1 MKFSKFALFIFLN
14 ISLFP
19 ACKKHEKNT
28 ETTDD
33 YSRRQLFVWNKKLND
48 VIIKDIFTPP
58 VSSRIYAYTNIAAY
72 EALVPGNPDYVS
84 LAGQLNGLKELPKPE
99 INKKYYFPLASIIAF
114 STVSQKL
121 VLSHAK
127 IDAYEKE
134 YLDEIRQSGLDHEL
148 LQNSLAYGRE
158 VGKHIIEWMKKDGYA
173 QVKSMPRYILTNK
186 LGDWQPTP
194 PDYAQAVE
202 PHWGKIRS
210 FALDSSAKFKTALP
224 TPFDTIP
231 KCQFY
236 KESMEV
242 YNVSK
247 SIKGETLDIA
257 RFWDDNPNTADIVG
271 HVTYYKQKLSPG
283 GHWLSI
289 TSHVVKDKN
298 LTLMESAEAY
308 TLVSIALADAFINCW
323 AEKYRMKTIRPETY
337 ITQYIDPDWVPTIQT
352 PPFPEYP
359 SGHSVISGSASAILT
374 NMFGDTFAFTDSSEV
389 PFGFKARTFKSF
401 YAASEEAAISRLYGG
416 IHFMP
421 AISNGVKHGREIGN
435 YIAKNV
441 KTRKISQAYLH

>member
-1 MKFSKFALFIFLN
+1 MKFSKFILFICFT

-19 ACKKHEKNT
+19 SCKKQQQNAEK
-28 ETTDD
+28 TDD
-33 YSRRQLFVWNKKLND
+33 FSRRQLSVWNKKLSD

-72 EALVPGNPDYVS
+72 EALVPGNPDFVS
-84 LAGQLNGLKELPKPE
+84 LAGQLNGLENLPKPE

-114 STVSQKL
+114 STVSQKM
-121 VLSHAK
+121 VLSHSK
-127 IDAYEKE
+127 MDAFEKE
-134 YLDEIRQSGLDHEL
+134 YLEEIRQSGLDEEL
-148 LQNSLAYGRE
+148 LQNSLTYGRE
-158 VGKHIIEWMKKDGYA
+158 VGKHIIEWMKKDGYGKI
-173 QVKSMPRYILTNK
+173 KSMPRYVLTNK
-186 LGDWQPTP
+186 FGDWVPTP

-210 FALDSSAKFKTALP
+210 FAIDSVTKFKLDSP
-224 TPFDTIP
+224 TPFDTL
-231 KCQFY
+231 KGCQFY

-242 YNVSK
+242 YNISK
-247 SIKGETLDIA
+247 FIKGDTMNIA
-257 RFWDDNPNTADIVG
+257 KFWDDNPNTADIVG

-283 GHWLSI
+283 GHWMAI
-289 TSHVVKDKN
+289 TDHVVKSKN
-298 LTLMESAEAY
+298 LTLMESSEAF

-323 AEKYRMKTIRPETY
+323 AEKFKLNTIRPETY

-359 SGHSVISGSASAILT
+359 SGHSVISGSASAVLT
-374 NMFGDTFAFTDSSEV
+374 KMFGDAYAFTDSSEV

-401 YAASEEAAISRLYGG
+401 YAASEEAALSRLYGG

-421 AISNGVKHGREIGN
+421 AISNGVKHGREIGSH
-435 YIAKNV
+435 IAKDL
-441 KTRKISQAYLH
+441 KTRKTTEAYLQ